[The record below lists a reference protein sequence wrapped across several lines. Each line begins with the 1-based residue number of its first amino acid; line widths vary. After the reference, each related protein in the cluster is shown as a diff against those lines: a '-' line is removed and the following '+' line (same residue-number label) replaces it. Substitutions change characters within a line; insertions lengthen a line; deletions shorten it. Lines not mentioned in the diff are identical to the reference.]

1 MAELILGEHEYCQRL
16 ADHIRD
22 SVNTQYFRIVEQRQA
37 LDPLTSFSKKIV
49 IQTTRNFDDPSV
61 PLSAFPL
68 LKVFRNQDTFDGVT
82 PYRMTSATIS
92 YSVAYPDLQELPDL
106 LYWASWAINTALVE
120 WSYDHNDT
128 FDLKNNNR
136 RNFQYLLTV
145 NEVTQAIYPFI
156 RASIMFKDN
165 LTICAVE

>member
-1 MAELILGEHEYCQRL
+1 MSELILEKHEYCQLL
-16 ADHIRD
+16 ADHIKE
-22 SVNTQYFRIVEQRQA
+22 SVNRQYLAVVEKKRA
-37 LDPLTSFSKKIV
+37 ANPETSFSDKIV

-82 PYRMTSATIS
+82 PYSMTSATIS

-106 LYWASWAINTALVE
+106 LYWASWAINQALIE

-136 RNFQYLLTV
+136 RTFQYLLTV

-156 RASIMFKDN
+156 RASILFKDN
-165 LTICAVE
+165 LTVCAIS